1 MARAEAGEAA
11 RQAYHGHQQDLRTLG
26 TVDLAERELEKE
38 KSKLVAPSGEAL
50 ARQQLLECIAQRSAD
65 PYERKIAALQA
76 AWGAALADEDYL
88 PYLCL
93 LH

>member
-1 MARAEAGEAA
+1 MAAQAAAAEAA

-26 TVDLAERELEKE
+26 AVDLAERE

-50 ARQQLLECIAQRSAD
+50 ARQQLLECIAQRSAE